1 MVAGQIP
8 ACQIQAQFDCQHQ
21 RCNTRKPARSRMTA
35 LEKLGAFVAAHV
47 PDERACADAR
57 LHAADAIGA
66 WIAAIA
72 TEEGRL
78 LRTFRQQGAALPD
91 QLAINCALARLS
103 EIDDI
108 YPGAM
113 ITPGAIVVP
122 AALTIAAAFPELD
135 KGELEAAIVVGY
147 EAMVRLGAAIEGPSV
162 LYRGI
167 WPTYFAAPFGVAA
180 VAARLMRLGPELT
193 ANALSIALIA
203 ASPGT
208 GHHAAVSTAR
218 WLAVGQAA
226 ARGLQAAVAAGAGFT
241 SDLKIADGDFLKNIY
256 GVTPNA
262 AIIADGLGELALSR
276 TSFKPWCAARQTM
289 AATQALK
296 ELLAEGVAAD
306 TIVRVGVAVLPPHLK
321 MIDHGVVVGDR
332 FSHLTSVQ
340 HQMAVAALAPDL
352 AYGLN
357 APAGP
362 TSPDILAFME
372 RIKVRAE
379 ESLLSAGYPQAWPA
393 HVTVT
398 TRTKRHERSVLHVP
412 GDPSRPFGADDLEAK
427 FVKVLSPAFGTERAT
442 ALFATALGGI
452 DNPAGMIGEIDG
464 LA

>member
-1 MVAGQIP
+1 
-8 ACQIQAQFDCQHQ
+8 
-21 RCNTRKPARSRMTA
+21 MTA
-35 LEKLGAFVAAHV
+35 LEKLGEFVATFV

-57 LHAADAIGA
+57 LHAADIIGA
-66 WIAAIA
+66 WIAATA

-78 LRTFRQQGAALPD
+78 LLAFRQQGAALPD
-91 QLAINCALARLS
+91 QLAVNCALARLS

-135 KGELEAAIVVGY
+135 QGELEAAIVAGY
-147 EAMVRLGAAIEGPSV
+147 EAMIRLGVAIDGPSV

-226 ARGLQAAVAAGAGFT
+226 ARGLQAAIAAGAGFT
-241 SDLKIADGDFLKNIY
+241 SDVKIADGDFLKNIY
-256 GVTPNA
+256 GVDARIRWCSA
-262 AIIADGLGELALSR
+262 AGGRIPALSQ

-296 ELLAEGVAAD
+296 EVLADGVAAD
-306 TIVRVGVAVLPPHLK
+306 TLVRVGVAVLPPHLK
-321 MIDHGVVVGDR
+321 MIDHGVVAGDR

-340 HQMAVAALAPDL
+340 YQMAIAALAPDL
-352 AYGLN
+352 AYALERAGRTDL
-357 APAGP
+357 AGHSGPHGADQGAGGGEPAH
-362 TSPDILAFME
+362 
-372 RIKVRAE
+372 RR
-379 ESLLSAGYPQAWPA
+379 LSAGMARACHGDDADQALRAQRGP
-393 HVTVT
+393 
-398 TRTKRHERSVLHVP
+398 RP
-412 GDPSRPFGADDLEAK
+412 GDPARPFGADELKAK
-427 FVKVLSPAFGTERAT
+427 FLRVISPAFGAERAE
-442 ALFATALGGI
+442 ALFAAALGGI
-452 DNPAGMIGEIDG
+452 DNPAGIVEAIDSLG
-464 LA
+464 KA